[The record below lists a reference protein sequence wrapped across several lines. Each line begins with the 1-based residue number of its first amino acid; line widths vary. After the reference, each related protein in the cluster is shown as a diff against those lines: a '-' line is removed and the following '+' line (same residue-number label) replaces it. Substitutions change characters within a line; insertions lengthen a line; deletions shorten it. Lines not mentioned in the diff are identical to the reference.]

1 MGMETIASTFPEAN
15 DCARLVSAGPNG
27 MLETALA
34 DADASGRGDDRVLFI
49 GRADPGRN
57 RSCE

>member
-1 MGMETIASTFPEAN
+1 
-15 DCARLVSAGPNG
+15 